1 MRLDRV
7 LLITVAVGLI
17 LNGSQ
22 NALAQ
27 TDSANQPNH
36 KHNSTTNN
44 PDKPAVP
51 NHVHY
56 KKSADQDK
64 PSPTGALAPRLQN
77 LGKHTFPVTT
87 KSKEAQ
93 LFMNQ
98 GLNLSYAFNH
108 AESARAFKEA
118 ARLDPDLAMAF
129 WGQALVL
136 GPNINAAMDPAS
148 EPIALEAIK
157 KAIALKAK
165 ASPREQAYIDALAE
179 RYSGKAEDR
188 AARDKAYAEAMR
200 KVYERFPDDL
210 DAATLYAESMMDLR
224 PWGYWSRD
232 GQPYEGTAEVVSVI
246 EKVIERNPNHPGALH
261 LYIHLMESTD
271 KVDKAEGPADR
282 LLTLMPAAGHMVHMP
297 AHIYQRVGRYADAAR
312 SNEMAIAADEDY
324 ISQCRAQGLYPMAY
338 YPHNLHF
345 LWFAATADGRSKVA
359 IEAAR
364 KTASRV
370 DDETLKAV
378 PLLAGFRVVPYYALT
393 RFGKW
398 DEMLREPAPPAFSP
412 YATGIWHYGRGI
424 ALVAKGQLQEAEQ
437 ELAKLK
443 EILNDASLD
452 QPLFSPN
459 TGRAILSIAQEVLS
473 GEITAAKK
481 DYHQAV

>member
-1 MRLDRV
+1 MRLARV
-7 LLITVAVGLI
+7 LLIIVAVGLT

-36 KHNSTTNN
+36 KHSSTKN

-118 ARLDPDLAMAF
+118 ARLDPNLAMAH

-136 GPNINAAMDPAS
+136 GPNINSAMDPAS
-148 EPIALEAIK
+148 EPLALEAVK

-188 AARDKAYAEAMR
+188 AARDA
-200 KVYERFPDDL
+200 
-210 DAATLYAESMMDLR
+210 
-224 PWGYWSRD
+224 
-232 GQPYEGTAEVVSVI
+232 
-246 EKVIERNPNHPGALH
+246 
-261 LYIHLMESTD
+261 
-271 KVDKAEGPADR
+271 
-282 LLTLMPAAGHMVHMP
+282 
-297 AHIYQRVGRYADAAR
+297 
-312 SNEMAIAADEDY
+312 
-324 ISQCRAQGLYPMAY
+324 
-338 YPHNLHF
+338 
-345 LWFAATADGRSKVA
+345 
-359 IEAAR
+359 
-364 KTASRV
+364 
-370 DDETLKAV
+370 
-378 PLLAGFRVVPYYALT
+378 
-393 RFGKW
+393 
-398 DEMLREPAPPAFSP
+398 
-412 YATGIWHYGRGI
+412 
-424 ALVAKGQLQEAEQ
+424 
-437 ELAKLK
+437 
-443 EILNDASLD
+443 
-452 QPLFSPN
+452 
-459 TGRAILSIAQEVLS
+459 
-473 GEITAAKK
+473 
-481 DYHQAV
+481 